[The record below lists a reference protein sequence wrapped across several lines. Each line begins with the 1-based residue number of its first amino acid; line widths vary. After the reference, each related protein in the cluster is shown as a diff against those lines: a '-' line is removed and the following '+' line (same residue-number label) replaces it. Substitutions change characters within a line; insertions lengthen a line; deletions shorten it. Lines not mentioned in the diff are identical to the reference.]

1 METKLKFKVGDKVR
15 VKSLEWYN
23 SQEKNERGT
32 IEEGASFTKE
42 MSALCGSVL
51 TIDDKGN
58 YLYVVYENGYYWQDW
73 MLEDEPVNAK
83 QEFDN
88 MLNLIEKRYDEA
100 KKQLY
105 IDYAIA
111 NNPCEIGDIIEDHIG
126 KGKIIRQRVVQ
137 NYFDRYASM
146 LYECIELDNNC
157 KHKKKEIV
165 RQIYQSNIKEING
178 KPYKYDE

>member
-1 METKLKFKVGDKVR
+1 MT
-15 VKSLEWYN
+15 
-23 SQEKNERGT
+23 
-32 IEEGASFTKE
+32 
-42 MSALCGSVL
+42 
-51 TIDDKGN
+51 
-58 YLYVVYENGYYWQDW
+58 
-73 MLEDEPVNAK
+73 K

-88 MLNLIEKRYDEA
+88 ALKAIENEYGKA
-100 KKQLY
+100 KEKLL
-105 IDYAIA
+105 IDYSIA

-178 KPYKYDE
+178 KPYRYE